1 MSIHNACGLCH
12 IEMKEITVKKGKDIL
27 LDKVNTIFRCGEL
40 TALIGKNGAGKTTL
54 LRSLLGEYA
63 YEGNIAFCKHDEGEL
78 KHPQIGY
85 VPQHLIFDHSMPVSV
100 LDFMMA
106 AKAKHPVWLGHRKK
120 ERESVQ
126 KRLEELE
133 CGSIIDRRL
142 GELSGGELQRML
154 LAMAIE
160 PMPDLLIL
168 DEPVS
173 GVDALGLELFY
184 QTVCRLRNEYHLAIL
199 LVSHDLE
206 LIRKYADRVVL
217 LDKCILAEGEAKE
230 VFSNAAFRKAFGF
243 FDWEEEGR

>member
-12 IEMKEITVKKGKDIL
+12 IEMKDITVKKGKDIL
-27 LDKVNTIFRCGEL
+27 LEGVNTFFHCGEL

-63 YEGNIAFCKHDEGEL
+63 YEGSISFRSHDNGEM
-78 KHPQIGY
+78 KRPQIGY

-106 AKAKHPVWLGHRKK
+106 AKGNRPVWLGHGKK
-120 ERESVQ
+120 ERELVKQ
-126 KRLEELE
+126 RLDALE
-133 CGSIIDRRL
+133 CGHIIHRRL

-154 LAMAIE
+154 LAMAID

-184 QTVCRLRNEYHLAIL
+184 QTVCQLRDQHHLAIL
-199 LVSHDLE
+199 LVSHDLG

-217 LDKCILAEGEAKE
+217 LDKRVLEEGEVKD
-230 VFSNAAFRKAFGF
+230 VFASAAFGRAFGF
-243 FDWEEEGR
+243 FDGEGEQ